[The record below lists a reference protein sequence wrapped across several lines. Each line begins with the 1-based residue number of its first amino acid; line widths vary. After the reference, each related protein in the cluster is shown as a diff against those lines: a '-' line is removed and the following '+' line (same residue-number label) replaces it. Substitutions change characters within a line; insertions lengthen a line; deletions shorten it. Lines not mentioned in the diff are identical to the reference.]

1 MPEDWDIKHP
11 LSMKSIIN
19 KEYKCKSGKKN
30 KRDCVQKYRK
40 SEKCIDCLDNRISTI
55 AYQIVTSDRDKKWV
69 KKNKEIMVKIDE
81 LKEYLENINSDNK
94 YVLKN

>member
-1 MPEDWDIKHP
+1 MSKNIKNISGRIGITGGTGV
-11 LSMKSIIN
+11 LGSILT
-19 KEYKCKSGKKN
+19 KKLKKN
-30 KRDCVQKYRK
+30 YTVINFDHDIQ
-40 SEKCIDCLDNRISTI
+40 NISK
-55 AYQIVTSDRDKKWV
+55 VKKWV